1 MKRLSPHGFTL
12 IEMVVV
18 IAVIIALA
26 ALTIG
31 VAGYVMRRGNRTQ
44 AQSEIRTIQT
54 YCDAYKQDHGTYPQ
68 NADTDVL
75 DPRVDFDPASPKYQ
89 KASLH
94 LYSCV
99 TGDFLPAGAPDGNPE
114 AENHTYGTFPPKQLS
129 KVRGSAANAGK
140 VQFIQDP
147 FGFAY
152 GYSTA
157 GNRQEAAYRSAVRAN
172 PNAPRPTDLKGY
184 NPTFDLWS
192 TGGGTTQAQ
201 QPKWIKCGAE

>member
-18 IAVIIALA
+18 VAVIIVLA

-31 VAGYVMRRGNRTQ
+31 IAGYAIRKGNSTQ
-44 AQSEIRTIQT
+44 AENEIRAIQT
-54 YCDAYKQDHGTYPQ
+54 HCDAYKEDHGTFPQ
-68 NADTDVL
+68 NADTDAL
-75 DPRVDFDPASPKYQ
+75 DPRLDFDPASPKYQ

-99 TGDFLPAGAPDGNPE
+99 TGDFLPTGAPDGNPDVGSR
-114 AENHTYGTFPPKQLS
+114 TYGTFPPKQLS
-129 KVRGSAANAGK
+129 KVRGGGVNAGT
-140 VQFIQDP
+140 VLFVQDP
-147 FGFAY
+147 FGLAY
-152 GYSTA
+152 AYSTT

-172 PNAPRPTDLKGY
+172 PNAPRSTDAKGF

-192 TGGGTTQAQ
+192 TAGGTTQEHRA
-201 QPKWIKCGAE
+201 KWIKNWAE